1 LAGLWPAPVFRRQ
14 RCGILTWSSACC
26 ASLPQH
32 RDRAQDV
39 GCHLLDRSRGCPP
52 VGATWP
58 DALIADQIAAL
69 AQRERAGCNPGM
81 LLCEARELAAH
92 NLDGWL

>member
-1 LAGLWPAPVFRRQ
+1 MVQRLLRQLA
-14 RCGILTWSSACC
+14 
-26 ASLPQH
+26 QH

-52 VGATWP
+52 GWRDVA
-58 DALIADQIAAL
+58 DALTADQIAAL

>member
-1 LAGLWPAPVFRRQ
+1 LTAAVAAHRLARR
-14 RCGILTWSSACC
+14 G
-26 ASLPQH
+26 
-32 RDRAQDV
+32 
-39 GCHLLDRSRGCPP
+39 
-52 VGATWP
+52 
-58 DALIADQIAAL
+58 DALTADQIAAL

>member
-1 LAGLWPAPVFRRQ
+1 MICQIAGEVGD
-14 RCGILTWSSACC
+14 GITGRC
-26 ASLPQH
+26 ASLPSTGTEPRTSVATCLTAAVAAH
-32 RDRAQDV
+32 RLAR
-39 GCHLLDRSRGCPP
+39 RG
-52 VGATWP
+52 
-58 DALIADQIAAL
+58 DALTADQIAAL

>member
-1 LAGLWPAPVFRRQ
+1 MRDLDVVQRLLRQLAQHPGPSPGHRLRPAWPQPWLST
-14 RCGILTWSSACC
+14 GW
-26 ASLPQH
+26 
-32 RDRAQDV
+32 RDVA
-39 GCHLLDRSRGCPP
+39 
-52 VGATWP
+52 
-58 DALIADQIAAL
+58 DALTADQIAAL